1 MLVLDA
7 ELPEGALL
15 VRPSSSQQGLGGL
28 RYSVHQC
35 DEDRAM
41 RLAPFPEGPV
51 ALPVEGND
59 AGCSVR
65 TIGQARYLAF
75 EANRACGYHTEKPI
89 EMRSASI
96 AVFFWSP
103 DGDPRTLAAL
113 CPPEKRNYLHLTVRD
128 GTATLGYRD
137 EDHDLALSL
146 GDVALR
152 PTLLMVS
159 AQPGTLSMGT
169 GAGAPVSSSSAP
181 FPEGPMVLYIGC
193 RRFRA
198 GLKSSLGA
206 ARISDVILY
215 PDLDLFDPEAA
226 DIRDRLSAHLEDLR
240 NGV

>member
-7 ELPEGALL
+7 DLPQGALL
-15 VRPSSSQQGLGGL
+15 AAPSLSEQEFGGL
-28 RYSVHQC
+28 RYSVCEC
-35 DEDRAM
+35 DKDRAM
-41 RLAPFPEGPV
+41 RLTPSPDGPV

-59 AGCSVR
+59 AGCAVR
-65 TIGQARYLAF
+65 TIDQTRYLAF
-75 EANRACGYHTEKPI
+75 EADRACGYHTEMPI
-89 EMRSASI
+89 EMCSASI

-128 GTATLGYRD
+128 GTASLGYRD

-146 GDVALR
+146 GDVARR
-152 PTLLMVS
+152 PTLLMIS
-159 AQPGTLSMGT
+159 AQPESLTMGT
-169 GAGAPVSSSSAP
+169 DAGAFVSRPAAP

-215 PDLDLFDPEAA
+215 PDLDLFDPDAA
-226 DIRDRLSAHLEDLR
+226 GVRDRLSAHLEDLR